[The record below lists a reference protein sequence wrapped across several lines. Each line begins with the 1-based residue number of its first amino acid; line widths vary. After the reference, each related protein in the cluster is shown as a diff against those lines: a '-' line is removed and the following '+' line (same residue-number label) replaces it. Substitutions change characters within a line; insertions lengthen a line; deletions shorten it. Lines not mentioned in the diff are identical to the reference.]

1 MSVAALAHWHVS
13 YACCRSWLSLTILF
27 WSPNR
32 CFLWSMSSHAD
43 KILAGKLKPELVL
56 QGLCK
61 KSGKGCGDSTGAVRA
76 LKALAAQH
84 SICEVT
90 DVENL
95 KKQYL
100 PLLPG
105 GSANSTA
112 VVLGKY
118 HYYDD
123 DNSSRDCDFF
133 CGDQCTKDAVLGCI
147 DSCGSTIGDCQSVED
162 IHSIPSCIESAGR
175 CFSEFTGVCCTCGC
189 VYEAYCCNHCV

>member
-1 MSVAALAHWHVS
+1 
-13 YACCRSWLSLTILF
+13 
-27 WSPNR
+27 
-32 CFLWSMSSHAD
+32 
-43 KILAGKLKPELVL
+43 VL

-112 VVLGKY
+112 VILGKGLQGFNEDLTSVGSGGGCSY
-118 HYYDD
+118 
-123 DNSSRDCDFF
+123 S
-133 CGDQCTKDAVLGCI
+133 CGDQCTWDAVLGCI
-147 DSCGSTIGDCQSVED
+147 DSCGSTVVDCSDVED
-162 IHSIPSCIESAGR
+162 IFSIPSCIESAVS
-175 CFSEFTGVCCTCGC
+175 CFKGLSGACCTCGC
-189 VYEAYCCNHCV
+189 HYKAYCCDDCL